1 MPAGVL
7 PGREDLLHVRGVA
20 LGVQLFVFVVKRARI
35 LARVAP
41 ASHVHRRHVEGPLGH
56 AVFYKGL
63 TRPLRGDC
71 MRMSRRVMFF
81 TIVLSVALSRPS
93 AFAQD
98 LDRMDQVVRSYA
110 EDAKTF
116 MGAVLVARDG
126 KVLLSR
132 GYGQANLEWNIPN
145 TPATRFRIGSVTKQ
159 FTAAAILLL
168 EERGRL
174 SVDDPVKKHLP
185 DAPAAWDAVTVRHLL
200 THSSG
205 IPSFTSFP
213 DYRSVKMFSTTPE
226 KIVASFRDKPLEFQP
241 GEKWNYSNSGYVLL
255 GHLIEK
261 ISGGTYETFMR
272 ENIFTPLG
280 MTDSGY
286 DLNRTVL
293 PRRAAGYSPSPAGP
307 VNAEFIHMS
316 VPHGAGALYSTTED
330 LLRWSQGLFGG
341 KLLSTASFEK
351 MTTAFKSDYGFG
363 VAVRMLNGR
372 RVIDHG
378 GGIEGF
384 QYDSCPTTRH
394 EADDRGAVQPERC
407 GGGGDRGQAGGRGA
421 WRQVRLSSERKRS
434 RWRPTCWR
442 AMWVCTSLT
451 PKVTMTIALA
461 RRAT

>member
-1 MPAGVL
+1 MKV
-7 PGREDLLHVRGVA
+7 
-20 LGVQLFVFVVKRARI
+20 
-35 LARVAP
+35 
-41 ASHVHRRHVEGPLGH
+41 
-56 AVFYKGL
+56 
-63 TRPLRGDC
+63 
-71 MRMSRRVMFF
+71 SRRVAIFAG
-81 TIVLSVALSRPS
+81 VLSVALSRPS
-93 AFAQD
+93 VFAQD
-98 LDRMDQVVRSYA
+98 LDRMDQVVRSYS

-132 GYGQANLEWNIPN
+132 GYGHANMEWSIPN

-159 FTAAAILLL
+159 FTATAILLL

-185 DAPAAWDAVTVRHLL
+185 DAPAAWDAVTIRHLL

-213 DYRSVKMFSTTPE
+213 DYRSVKTFSTTPE

-261 ISGGTYETFMR
+261 ISGGTYERFIR

-341 KLLSTASFEK
+341 KVLSTASFEK

-384 QYDSCPTTRH
+384 NSMLSYHPDTKLTIAVLSNLN
-394 EADDRGAVQPERC
+394 GAAAAEIAGKLAAVAH
-407 GGGGDRGQAGGRGA
+407 GDK
-421 WRQVRLSSERKRS
+421 VRLSSERKEITLAPDVLARY
-434 RWRPTCWR
+434 
-442 AMWVCTSLT
+442 VGVYELT

-461 RRAT
+461 DGRLTTQLSGQPAVALFAESEGTFFLRVADAEVEFVKDEKGLVTHAVLRQGGRDQKAPRRSDVAGEKK